1 MLHRFT
7 LFAALLGLG
16 LSSRAAEPDYSQYE
30 IKTWSTATYDVMV
43 GGLLESSQ
51 TDALGNTSKSRSD
64 KAGRTRISIDAAGNS
79 STAFFDANG
88 NLVQSRDALNHGQN
102 CAYDALNR
110 RTSCADT
117 HELAEGKSRSTTY
130 NASGAV
136 LSQTDTKGAVTSNSY
151 DLRNRL
157 VAVTERATGVV
168 AFAYDAKGQR
178 TSVTDQLG
186 KVTSYQFN
194 PRGELIKTIN
204 ADASVD
210 ETVFDA
216 LGRKIKVIHP
226 GGNSAVMA
234 YDLASRLLSR
244 NYFAAGSGIAES
256 TDSFTYDLASRPLT
270 ANNADAQITYTY
282 DSIGRRNSLTQ
293 VVDGLAKTVN
303 FVYDAANRLL
313 SRSPEGLAVESRSF
327 TNRGQLAS
335 VSLGAPH
342 ADAGLVA
349 SFTYDAVGRET
360 SRTYGNGLNTTSGY
374 SRADN
379 LITSITVANKPELS
393 FNYSYDS
400 NKNVTAEQ
408 RGGSMALYSWTAT
421 FDNMDRLNS
430 QNDGTQT
437 RSWNLDLVG
446 NTTSETLD
454 GNAEARAL
462 NDMHAPTAAG
472 NKAYSYDS
480 NGQMTAKPGYTL
492 TWDARN
498 HLVSSL
504 KTQDS
509 QLTTY
514 RYDAFGNRVS
524 KGDTR
529 YLLVDNQVVAEFT
542 GSASKQYAYGS
553 YIDEVLAEVASPS
566 SPFTLQSSLFSYYH
580 RNRQYNTVALTD
592 AAGAIIEQY
601 STDAMGRVKAVDAA
615 GAAKLAP
622 TATTVLFTGRVF
634 DPETGLYY
642 FRARYFEPELGV
654 FVSRDPMG
662 FVDGQSVYQGW
673 FDTDFSND
681 PSGLWTIER
690 KNGAWARAIPDPM
703 DTVFDLAKLI
713 YLNDDEATKWLKVQ
727 GLKDKNEPCN
737 ISKASFWSGNPADPV
752 GLDCVCYWVPNT
764 ISIYVAE
771 RNWNDTG
778 AGIIELFWKTL
789 VKEADGA
796 EAAGFNVNWYK
807 GGGTP
812 VFEKAWKDDGIYMF
826 AFCGHGSWEGYYTS
840 AKTQTSITGPG
851 FVNPPYHLYNVV
863 ALYCQ
868 SAWYKGSK
876 NAQFEPGWWRHK
888 SREGMSIMTD
898 AMVNIFNINKH
909 IIQISGDQKP
919 ENPE

>member
-1 MLHRFT
+1 MIHRFT

-16 LSSRAAEPDYSQYE
+16 LSARATDPDYSQYE
-30 IKTWSTATYDVMV
+30 IKTWSTATHDVMV
-43 GGLLESSQ
+43 DGLLESSQ

-64 KAGRTRISIDAAGNS
+64 AAGRTRISIDAAGNS

-102 CAYDALNR
+102 CSYDALNR

-117 HELAEGKSRSTTY
+117 QELAEGKSRSTTY

-136 LSQTDTKGAVTSNSY
+136 LTQVDTKSAVTSNSY
-151 DLRNRL
+151 DLRDRL
-157 VAVTERATGVV
+157 VSITERNTGLVS
-168 AFAYDAKGQR
+168 FAYDAKGQR

-226 GGNSAVMA
+226 GGNNAVMA

-244 NYFAAGSGIAES
+244 NYFAVGSGIAES

-270 ANNADAQITYTY
+270 ANNADALISYAY
-282 DSIGRRNSLTQ
+282 DSIGRRSSLTQ
-293 VVDGLAKTVN
+293 TVDGLAKTVN

-313 SRSPEGLAVESRSF
+313 SRSPEGLAVESRTF

-342 ADAGLVA
+342 ADAGLLA
-349 SFTYDAVGRET
+349 SFTYDAAGRET
-360 SRTYGNGLNTTSGY
+360 SRTYGNGLTTTSGY

-408 RGGSMALYSWTAT
+408 RGGSMALYSWNAT

-437 RSWNLDLVG
+437 RSWNLDLIG

-454 GNAEARAL
+454 GTAEARTL

-492 TWDARN
+492 VWDARN
-498 HLVSSL
+498 HLVLSTGL
-504 KTQDS
+504 AGI
-509 QLTTY
+509 LPGPVAPVAY

-524 KGDTR
+524 KGSTR
-529 YLLVDNQVVAEFT
+529 YLLVDNQVLAEFT
-542 GSASKQYAYGS
+542 GSTSKQYCYGS
-553 YIDEVLAEVASPS
+553 YIDEVLAEHVVSPS
-566 SPFTLQSSLFSYYH
+566 LPTPSLPAYYY
-580 RNRQYNTVALTD
+580 RNRQYNTVALTNSS
-592 AAGAIIEQY
+592 GAILEQY
-601 STDAMGRVKAVDAA
+601 STDAMGRVKAFDAA
-615 GAAKLAP
+615 GSVTNTSLLA
-622 TATTVLFTGRVF
+622 TNVLFTGRVF
-634 DPETGLYY
+634 DAETGLYY

-654 FVSRDPMG
+654 FVSRDPLG
-662 FVDGQSVYQGW
+662 FVDGFSVFQGW
-673 FDTDFSND
+673 FNYTFNNDPTGLFSASGFLMFDAKIVELGIAPPALPRETSGVRSELARKASIPSTIPVCAGSTTFKISNTSND
-681 PSGLWTIER
+681 AFWGPTWQLQYDFLGRVALKGVPCSGKKFCIRGEITVWLGVSWVSWDGFTPSVNRFLLPAWVDIPFDTCGAKKIRHCDSGRDTLTVSTPPVR
-690 KNGAWARAIPDPM
+690 KNHFSLWMMRRAPRLM
-703 DTVFDLAKLI
+703 VKGGDL
-713 YLNDDEATKWLKVQ
+713 WLSN
-727 GLKDKNEPCN
+727 LN
-737 ISKASFWSGNPADPV
+737 ISSVEVKGEIN
-752 GLDCVCYWVPNT
+752 
-764 ISIYVAE
+764 E
-771 RNWNDTG
+771 
-778 AGIIELFWKTL
+778 EL
-789 VKEADGA
+789 
-796 EAAGFNVNWYK
+796 
-807 GGGTP
+807 
-812 VFEKAWKDDGIYMF
+812 
-826 AFCGHGSWEGYYTS
+826 
-840 AKTQTSITGPG
+840 
-851 FVNPPYHLYNVV
+851 
-863 ALYCQ
+863 
-868 SAWYKGSK
+868 
-876 NAQFEPGWWRHK
+876 
-888 SREGMSIMTD
+888 
-898 AMVNIFNINKH
+898 
-909 IIQISGDQKP
+909 
-919 ENPE
+919 

>member
-30 IKTWSTATYDVMV
+30 IKTWSTATYDVVV

-51 TDALGNTSKSRSD
+51 TDALGNTNKSRSD
-64 KAGRTRISIDAAGNS
+64 AAGRTRIVIDAAGNS

-102 CAYDALNR
+102 CSYDALNR

-117 HELAEGKSRSTTY
+117 EELAEGKFRSTTY

-136 LSQTDTKGAVTSNSY
+136 LTQVDTKGAVTSNSY
-151 DLRNRL
+151 DLRDRL
-157 VAVTERATGVV
+157 VAITERATGVV
-168 AFAYDAKGQR
+168 AFAYNAKGQR

-256 TDSFTYDLASRPLT
+256 TDSFTYDLASRPVT

-282 DSIGRRNSLTQ
+282 DSIGRRSSLTQ
-293 VVDGLAKTVN
+293 TVDGLAKTVN
-303 FVYDAANRLL
+303 FLYDAANRLI

-335 VSLGAPH
+335 VSLRAPH

-349 SFTYDAVGRET
+349 SFTYDAIGRET
-360 SRTYGNGLNTTSGY
+360 SRTYGNGLQTTSSY

-379 LITSITVANKPELS
+379 LITAITVANKPELS

-408 RGGSMALYSWTAT
+408 RGGSMALYSWNAT
-421 FDNMDRLNS
+421 FDAMDRLNS
-430 QNDGTQT
+430 QNDGAQT

-446 NTTSETLD
+446 NTTSETLN
-454 GNAEARAL
+454 GTAEARTL

-472 NKAYSYDS
+472 NKAYTYDN

-492 TWDARN
+492 VWDARN

-524 KGDTR
+524 KGSTR
-529 YLLVDNQVVAEFT
+529 YLLVDNQVVVEFT
-542 GSASKQYAYGS
+542 GTAKQYCYGS
-553 YIDEVLAEVASPS
+553 YIDEVLAEQVVTPSLTSPS
-566 SPFTLQSSLFSYYH
+566 LPSYYH

-592 AAGAIIEQY
+592 AVGAIVEQY
-601 STDAMGRVKAVDAA
+601 STDAMGRVKAFDAA
-615 GAAKLAP
+615 GAAKSEP
-622 TATTVLFTGRVF
+622 TATTVLFTGRVW
-634 DPETGLYY
+634 DVETGLYY

-654 FVSRDPMG
+654 FISRDPLG
-662 FVDGQSVYQGW
+662 FVDGGSVYQGW
-673 FDTDFSND
+673 FSHLAQMD
-681 PSGLWTIER
+681 PYGEWVWFVVLAVLAIIPSDDGPKPVPSQPQTTQQKVSIGYNVKTEWLVTPMSVYEGQVDKYSTTWSKTITSSVEHEVSASVGGTLSTEAGVVFAKASAEVTAEAGYAYTNGKQR
-690 KNGAWARAIPDPM
+690 ETGVEVSLEKSLVGADDNKNGCLEKTCYCVYHKQVVLEMALNGKSFKDTFDTQIVESVMMAWRVKDPNPCPVCPK
-703 DTVFDLAKLI
+703 TL
-713 YLNDDEATKWLKVQ
+713 DEARKAAPK
-727 GLKDKNEPCN
+727 
-737 ISKASFWSGNPADPV
+737 SK
-752 GLDCVCYWVPNT
+752 
-764 ISIYVAE
+764 
-771 RNWNDTG
+771 
-778 AGIIELFWKTL
+778 
-789 VKEADGA
+789 
-796 EAAGFNVNWYK
+796 
-807 GGGTP
+807 
-812 VFEKAWKDDGIYMF
+812 
-826 AFCGHGSWEGYYTS
+826 
-840 AKTQTSITGPG
+840 
-851 FVNPPYHLYNVV
+851 
-863 ALYCQ
+863 
-868 SAWYKGSK
+868 
-876 NAQFEPGWWRHK
+876 
-888 SREGMSIMTD
+888 
-898 AMVNIFNINKH
+898 
-909 IIQISGDQKP
+909 
-919 ENPE
+919 